1 MVMPQGLQ
9 CWDGAGRIA
18 VDLSDYAIRY
28 IGSTSVTFA
37 AGETAKDVSFSGITQ
52 DGSFIS
58 IVSASSA
65 GVINEYYCR
74 AFNGGFTVFYLPSG
88 GSISITLNMEVYNFQ

>member
-28 IGSTSVTFA
+28 IGSASVTFA
-37 AGETAKDVSFSGITQ
+37 AGEMTKDVSFPGITQ
-52 DGSFIS
+52 AGSFIS
-58 IVSASSA
+58 ILTSYDLVS
-65 GVINEYYCR
+65 NEYYCR
-74 AFNGGFTVFYLPSG
+74 AYDGGFTVFYLPTT
-88 GSISITLNMEVYNFQ
+88 GSPGFTFTVEVYNFQ

>member
-37 AGETAKDVSFSGITQ
+37 AGETIKDVSYPGITQ
-52 DGSFIS
+52 DGTFIS
-58 IVSASSA
+58 IVTA
-65 GVINEYYCR
+65 GVTANEYYCR
-74 AFNGGFTVFYLPSG
+74 AYNGGFTAFYLPIT
-88 GSISITLNMEVYNFQ
+88 GSPAFTFNVEVYNFQ

>member
-9 CWDGAGRIA
+9 CWDGAGRIS
-18 VDLSDYAIRY
+18 VNLSDYAIRY
-28 IGSTSVTFA
+28 IGSTTVTFA

-58 IVSASSA
+58 IVTTDVTA
-65 GVINEYYCR
+65 NEYYCR
-74 AFNGGFTVFYLPSG
+74 AFNGGFTAFYLPIT
-88 GSISITLNMEVYNFQ
+88 GSPAFTFTVEVYNFQ